1 VGERVEGHPRGRER
15 PVAYRNELIHS
26 SQDYVQGRDVVGE
39 TVLRS
44 PPVIVDAVSG
54 VSKQAGLDTMRLKQ
68 LGDAIEAPLRRRKRL
83 TRQVGI

>member
-1 VGERVEGHPRGRER
+1 VGERVEGHPRGREG
-15 PVAYRNELIHS
+15 PVTKSHELIHS

-44 PPVIVDAVSG
+44 PPVIVDAVRG

>member
-1 VGERVEGHPRGRER
+1 VGERVVGHPRGRER
-15 PVAYRNELIHS
+15 PVAYCNELIHS

-44 PPVIVDAVSG
+44 PPVIVDAVRG